1 MILTRL
7 VLAKTEQAALLKSLA
22 VKAFQADFEQYGSFP
37 PHIESTPWHQQSI
50 ESGHY
55 YIIKYGSQNAGGILV
70 VLKSLTE
77 IEVKYFF
84 IAPEFQD
91 KKIGS
96 ETINLLEKRYSQIV
110 NWSLVTPYKA
120 FRNHH
125 FYQKLGYKKVGEIQP
140 DINEAFWLFEYQK
153 TI

>member
-1 MILTRL
+1 MTQIQL
-7 VLAKTEQAALLKSLA
+7 VLAQIEDAALLKALA

-55 YIIKYGSQNAGGILV
+55 YIIKHDSQTAGGILLV
-70 VLKSLTE
+70 PKSLTE

-84 IAPEFQD
+84 IAPAFQN
-91 KKIGS
+91 KCIGLD
-96 ETINLLEKRYSQIV
+96 TISLLEKRYPDV
-110 NWSLVTPYKA
+110 LNWSLVTPYKA

-140 DINEAFWLFEYQK
+140 EPNENFWLFEYQK